1 MQRHWT
7 AALAVACMGLVTAA
21 GAESQTGSIEF
32 AVRLRP
38 TAARPEPVMRLPI
51 HLLRKSF
58 ADIQKE
64 AEESVEPADLDK
76 FVDGL
81 SVSTEMKDWM
91 KRTKVVRLSDPSLIT
106 RLQPDDVFT
115 VPEFFEAY
123 IARNAGDVTTG
134 FPAAKYRERDKTENP
149 VRYERQVRE
158 YREALRKHLN
168 SNPHT
173 LIGVELELQEIDPG
187 PRWAAV
193 ERERAFRVRMRTME
207 MAERRYHVA
216 KTETDLEGRGGFVNV
231 APGNY
236 WLTSL
241 DGEGRVG
248 DIRLRWDVPVSVGA
262 GRPTS
267 IELNNLNGTRPP
279 QAGAQP

>member
-1 MQRHWT
+1 
-7 AALAVACMGLVTAA
+7 
-21 GAESQTGSIEF
+21 
-32 AVRLRP
+32 
-38 TAARPEPVMRLPI
+38 
-51 HLLRKSF
+51 
-58 ADIQKE
+58 
-64 AEESVEPADLDK
+64 
-76 FVDGL
+76 
-81 SVSTEMKDWM
+81 
-91 KRTKVVRLSDPSLIT
+91 
-106 RLQPDDVFT
+106 
-115 VPEFFEAY
+115 
-123 IARNAGDVTTG
+123 
-134 FPAAKYRERDKTENP
+134 
-149 VRYERQVRE
+149 
-158 YREALRKHLN
+158 
-168 SNPHT
+168 
-173 LIGVELELQEIDPG
+173 
-187 PRWAAV
+187 
-193 ERERAFRVRMRTME
+193 ME